1 MADAT
6 SMFDPLSDAE
16 ATTETKASHRGAGGD
31 WTPILPPSAAAP
43 DDFEHPK
50 LGTPSIVWE
59 YHNKSGELEGYQCRF
74 DLVDDDGKPDK
85 TFRPYRYGT
94 LNGRTGWHWRKGW
107 GDKRPLYRLPDILA
121 RPDAQVRIF
130 EGEKAADAAQVLF
143 PDCVTTTPMNGAKS
157 PGKTDYKPLA
167 GRIVV
172 AWADNDEP
180 GIEFAW
186 EIERLALEAGAET
199 VDVFQVPVYFPSGWD
214 WADPMPEGWTTE
226 KLLELPPASRPP
238 MGETGGIKSRAGDET
253 ARRRNWPFKPKEDGV
268 YKLVENK
275 DQETEWRWFCSS
287 LEVAAVTRDHNGEA
301 WGRLLI
307 VTDRDGA
314 KHEWAMPMKMLA
326 ADGAPYREHLLSLG
340 LEIAPGR
347 FAKDALHE
355 YIATAQP
362 EERARCVPRTGW
374 HGCTYVLPDITYG
387 QTEGE
392 RVLLQTASMEHAFR
406 LVGSLEDWQ
415 ENLGQYCV
423 GNSRLVLAV
432 SAAFAAPLLIIA
444 SEESG
449 GINFV
454 GPSRTGKTTALRVA
468 GSVWGGGGI
477 TGYLRT
483 WRATSNGLE
492 SIAQSHCDAL
502 LALDEMGQVDP
513 REAGE
518 VAYMLA
524 NGAGKSRAKRDGSA
538 RPPAEWRVL
547 FLSTGEM
554 GLADKMI
561 EGGKRPRAGQEV
573 RLVDVP
579 SDAGAGLGIFEEV
592 HGFASSEVFARHL
605 GTRAMKFY
613 GAPIRIFLEKVTAV
627 EFTAIGD
634 ALKMAR
640 DDFMAAYV
648 PEDKGGRYAS
658 QLHRASSG
666 CSSAHRRPSHPSLC
680 RANEHLSFS
689 LAVNLG

>member
-1 MADAT
+1 MADAA
-6 SMFDPLSDAE
+6 SMFDPMSDAE

-31 WTPILPPSAAAP
+31 WTPLIPPSAAAP

-74 DLVDDDGKPDK
+74 DFVDDDGKPDK

-94 LNGRTGWHWRKGW
+94 LNGRTGWHWRGW

-130 EGEKAADAAQVLF
+130 EGEKAADAAQVLC
-143 PDCVTTTPMNGAKS
+143 PDCVTTTPMNGARS
-157 PGKTDYKPLA
+157 PDKGEYKPLA
-167 GRIVV
+167 GRTVV
-172 AWADNDEP
+172 AWADNDLA

-199 VDVFQVPVYFPSGWD
+199 ADVFQVPVYFPSGWD

-238 MGETGGIKSRAGDET
+238 MGETGGEKSRAGDEA

-307 VTDRDGA
+307 VTDRDDA

-326 ADGAPYREHLLSLG
+326 ADGATYREQLLSLG
-340 LEIAPGR
+340 L
-347 FAKDALHE
+347 
-355 YIATAQP
+355 
-362 EERARCVPRTGW
+362 
-374 HGCTYVLPDITYG
+374 DITYG

-392 RVLLQTASMEHAFR
+392 RVLLQTASTEHAFR
-406 LVGSLEDWQ
+406 LAGSLEDWQ

-444 SEESG
+444 SEDSG

-477 TGYLRT
+477 TG
-483 WRATSNGLE
+483 
-492 SIAQSHCDAL
+492 
-502 LALDEMGQVDP
+502 
-513 REAGE
+513 
-518 VAYMLA
+518 
-524 NGAGKSRAKRDGSA
+524 
-538 RPPAEWRVL
+538 
-547 FLSTGEM
+547 
-554 GLADKMI
+554 
-561 EGGKRPRAGQEV
+561 
-573 RLVDVP
+573 
-579 SDAGAGLGIFEEV
+579 
-592 HGFASSEVFARHL
+592 
-605 GTRAMKFY
+605 
-613 GAPIRIFLEKVTAV
+613 
-627 EFTAIGD
+627 
-634 ALKMAR
+634 
-640 DDFMAAYV
+640 
-648 PEDKGGRYAS
+648 
-658 QLHRASSG
+658 
-666 CSSAHRRPSHPSLC
+666 
-680 RANEHLSFS
+680 
-689 LAVNLG
+689 